1 MNIEGDSSLSIIK
14 FHKIDLYLNI
24 SLKCNRIQNPY
35 LFKHPWIL
43 KELNGWDFLLKERFK
58 LISGTANR
66 KLAEEVA
73 KILKVPLTP
82 VEIKRFSDGEIYCRV
97 LESVRGCDVFII
109 QPTSP
114 DASLNLMELLILV
127 DALERSSPDRIT
139 AVIPYYGY
147 CRQDKKTKP
156 REPITA
162 RLVANMI
169 EVAGVDRVIMF
180 DLHVPQVQGFFNIP
194 SDNLDVVPLFAGYIA
209 DRKLKDIV
217 VVSPDAGGAARA
229 REFGKVLNA
238 PIAIVDK
245 RRPQPNV
252 AEVQNVIGDVKG
264 KTAVLVDD
272 LIDTAGSITEAA
284 NILLKFGAK
293 DVYVLA
299 THGVFSNP
307 ATERIAKS
315 QIKEVVITNTV
326 SLPGE
331 KSIGKIKV
339 ISIAPLLAE
348 DIKRTHEGLPMGVV
362 YEEMYKKLEKKM
374 R

>member
-1 MNIEGDSSLSIIK
+1 MFLIA
-14 FHKIDLYLNI
+14 
-24 SLKCNRIQNPY
+24 
-35 LFKHPWIL
+35 KH
-43 KELNGWDFLLKERFK
+43 FK

-82 VEIKRFSDGEIYCRV
+82 VEIKRFQDGEIYCRV

-114 DASLNLMELLILV
+114 DASLHLMELLIMV
-127 DALERSSPDRIT
+127 DALKRSSPDKIT

-162 RLVANMI
+162 KLVANMI
-169 EVAGVDRVIMF
+169 ETAGVDRIIMF
-180 DLHVPQVQGFFNIP
+180 DLHVAQVQGFFDIP
-194 SDNLDVVPLFAGYIA
+194 SDNLEVVPLFADYIA
-209 DRKLKDIV
+209 DQKLKNIV

-229 REFGKVLNA
+229 RYFGKVLDA

-264 KTAVLVDD
+264 KTAILVDD
-272 LIDTAGSITEAA
+272 LVDTAGTIVEAA
-284 NILLKFGAK
+284 KILIKFGAK
-293 DVYVLA
+293 EVYAFA
-299 THGVFSNP
+299 THGIFSSP
-307 ATERIAKS
+307 AIERIKES
-315 QIKEVVITNTV
+315 QLKEVVVTNTV
-326 SLPGE
+326 EIPKE
-331 KSIGKIKV
+331 KMISKLKI

-348 DIKRTHEGLPMGVV
+348 NVKRTHEGLPMGVV
-362 YEEMYKKLEKKM
+362 YEQMYKKLEKKLK
-374 R
+374 